1 MPHPCA
7 ESAEAGAVADSTT
20 SIHLLFSS
28 HWLFVVRLPHSTVQ
42 KVEKRVQPLADL
54 RELIMSDSIESFELN
69 YTTLL
74 QNHPDCPVSLPPSK
88 LAFDKRL
95 TAHCEGACKQNFFF
109 VTCKASFW
117 YQIACLSVC

>member
-1 MPHPCA
+1 
-7 ESAEAGAVADSTT
+7 
-20 SIHLLFSS
+20 
-28 HWLFVVRLPHSTVQ
+28 VQ

-88 LAFDKRL
+88 PTFDQELIAYNSLQGPVQPRL
-95 TAHCEGACKQNFFF
+95 FYCNLESQLLRSVLGRWTCNLQGRIHALGKYLEKQGCRE
-109 VTCKASFW
+109 TSRTG
-117 YQIACLSVC
+117 QGRS